1 MKDKTILILISVV
14 LLVVLGLGIYG
25 IMKQNNSPSS
35 NSGVN
40 DLSQNQTSTPVIN
53 ISTTTPNSSTTNLL
67 KTNPIM
73 KHIVTI
79 KTNYGTIEFGTY
91 DNDAPKTVSNFIQ
104 SVQKGLYNGLIF
116 HRVINGFM
124 IQGGDP
130 YCSSKSGADTGVCGT
145 GSLIAKFNDELNPN
159 TPSYQQGYQRGVV
172 AMANSGPN
180 TNGSQFFIMQSDNSL
195 PHNYTIFGKVISG
208 MDVVDKI
215 ALVKTD
221 SNDRP
226 ISPVIMEN
234 VSVSQK

>member
-1 MKDKTILILISVV
+1 MKDRTILILISAI
-14 LLVVLGLGIYG
+14 LLIVLGMGIYG
-25 IMKQNNSPSS
+25 IINQNNSTT
-35 NSGVN
+35 NNNNANNLSG
-40 DLSQNQTSTPVIN
+40 NQTSTPVIN
-53 ISTTTPNSSTTNLL
+53 ISTTTPNASTTNLL

-91 DNDAPKTVSNFIQ
+91 DDDAPKTVDNFIQ

-130 YCSSKSGADTGVCGT
+130 YCNSKSGADSGVCGT
-145 GSLIAKFNDELNPN
+145 GSLVAKFNDELNPD

-180 TNGSQFFIMQSDNSL
+180 TNGSQFFIMQQDNPL

-215 ALVKTD
+215 AALKVD

-226 ISPVIMEN
+226 VSPVIMEN
-234 VSVSQK
+234 VTVSQK